1 LHIEQGPALEKENIP
16 IGVVT
21 EVQGTRWLDVT
32 ITEQAAHAGT
42 SELAYRRDPMAP
54 AADAMHLLFAS
65 VVPRD
70 ERARLVCNASKP
82 ARRLLPM

>member
-32 ITEQAAHAGT
+32 ITGQAAHTGT
-42 SELAYRRDPMAP
+42 TELAYRRDPMA
-54 AADAMHLLFAS
+54 ADAMHHLFAS

-82 ARRLLPM
+82 ARRLLPK